1 MDLVSVKAFINSDFW
16 LSLLKE
22 KTAAPALSKARF
34 GEAKDSTVVVTAVD
48 GGKFKVGDK
57 IGSINGK
64 EVKNL
69 AQLEE
74 AFSKPKHLQRL

>member
-1 MDLVSVKAFINSDFW
+1 MGI
-16 LSLLKE
+16 E
-22 KTAAPALSKARF
+22 GKTAAPALAKARF

-74 AFSKPKHLQRL
+74 VFYKRKHLQRLWSNLNEMAKE